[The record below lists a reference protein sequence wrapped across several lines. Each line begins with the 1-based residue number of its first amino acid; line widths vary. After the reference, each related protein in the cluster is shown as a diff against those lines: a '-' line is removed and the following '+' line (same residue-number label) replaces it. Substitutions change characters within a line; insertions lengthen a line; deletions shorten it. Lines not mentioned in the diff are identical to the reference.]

1 MYIAQAQVQSAIH
14 AEMLN
19 KNSHGSFSVW
29 PASSRAAQAPSR
41 LPAMRPKLLLI
52 TPPTVG
58 KLTTAAEV
66 IAQ

>member
-1 MYIAQAQVQSAIH
+1 
-14 AEMLN
+14 MLN
-19 KNSHGSFSVW
+19 RNSHGSLSVC
-29 PASSRAAQAPSR
+29 PASSSAAQAPSR

>member
-1 MYIAQAQVQSAIH
+1 MQEGYPRRNAEQKQPRIVERMPGQQQRRAGAEQAAGNTPE
-14 AEMLN
+14 A
-19 KNSHGSFSVW
+19 
-29 PASSRAAQAPSR
+29 
-41 LPAMRPKLLLI
+41 LLI

>member
-1 MYIAQAQVQSAIH
+1 MAGQQQRRAGAEQAAGNT
-14 AEMLN
+14 A
-19 KNSHGSFSVW
+19 K
-29 PASSRAAQAPSR
+29 A
-41 LPAMRPKLLLI
+41 LLI